1 MNKLIYKNSQKRD
14 FTLTAVYYSG
24 VVKWGLSC
32 PDELKI
38 IVNNIEYVFVYFL

>member
-1 MNKLIYKNSQKRD
+1 MNKLIYKTSQKRD

-24 VVKWGLSC
+24 VVNGGC